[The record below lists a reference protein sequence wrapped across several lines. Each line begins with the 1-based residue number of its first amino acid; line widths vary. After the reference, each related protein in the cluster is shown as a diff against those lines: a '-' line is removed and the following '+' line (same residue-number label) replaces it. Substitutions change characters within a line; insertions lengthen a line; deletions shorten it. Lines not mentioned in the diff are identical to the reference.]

1 MSNNLS
7 RQLCEL
13 CGIEPVIEDSCKI
26 SDKYWKNSHKIK
38 GIHDD
43 YVQRYCPYDMEC
55 TAECEYFYEKQI
67 YPDFTK
73 PENFVRLFDLTL
85 PQKGIPTIA
94 EFVTYEHLTI
104 ADSKDFLAKL
114 IEMLKDDSYVADI
127 KQSIREAEWVYE

>member
-1 MSNNLS
+1 MSNDLS

-13 CGIEPVIEDSCKI
+13 CGIE
-26 SDKYWKNSHKIK
+26 
-38 GIHDD
+38 
-43 YVQRYCPYDMEC
+43 
-55 TAECEYFYEKQI
+55 YEKTITDDEEAFVPYQVTL
-67 YPDFTK
+67 DFIK

>member
-1 MSNNLS
+1 MNNNLS

-13 CGIEPVIEDSCKI
+13 CGIEGKEGQPECLSIDTPVCKRGFTACCAENCTGC
-26 SDKYWKNSHKIK
+26 KYFN
-38 GIHDD
+38 
-43 YVQRYCPYDMEC
+43 R
-55 TAECEYFYEKQI
+55 FEKV

-104 ADSKDFLAKL
+104 TDSKDFLAKL
-114 IEMLKDDSYVADI
+114 IEMLKDGSYVADI
-127 KQSIREAEWVYE
+127 KQSIRETEWVYETKNT

>member
-1 MSNNLS
+1 MTKDLS
-7 RQLCEL
+7 IQLCEL
-13 CGIEPVIEDSCKI
+13 CGIERKWI
-26 SDKYWKNSHKIK
+26 KYTTETTDGCVNLGSRL
-38 GIHDD
+38 
-43 YVQRYCPYDMEC
+43 V
-55 TAECEYFYEKQI
+55 

-104 ADSKDFLAKL
+104 TDSKDFLAKL

-127 KQSIREAEWVYE
+127 KQSIREAEWVYD